1 MLFFIPQSWADR
13 ALLEDRIEIVGAI
26 MTVRADGKTYELE
39 EAVRVLD
46 VEDGTD
52 ANGVIGKV
60 LTRTEL
66 ATRGGETIE
75 ESLLLGETAYR
86 VQPGFVAR
94 FTGTGAPVSTLFHK
108 GGGGV

>member
-13 ALLEDRIEIVGAI
+13 ALLEDQVEIVGRV
-26 MTVRADGKTYELE
+26 MSVRADGKAYDLE

-46 VEDGTD
+46 VEDGAD
-52 ANGVIGKV
+52 EAGIVGKV
-60 LTRTEL
+60 LTRREL
-66 ATRGGETIE
+66 DARGGEAIE

-94 FTGTGAPVSTLFHK
+94 YTGPGDPLCALFTHR
-108 GGGGV
+108 GGM